1 MGLKEQLSV
10 DLKDA
15 MRNKDS
21 VRRTLLRTLIA
32 EVRNT
37 EINTQ
42 TELDETGIIAVLTKQ
57 SQQRKDSA
65 KAFKLADRQDLVDVE
80 LAEVEIISKYLP
92 EQLTE
97 EEIVLLIDEIIND
110 VRPSGPEDM
119 GKIMGP
125 LMPKIRGRADGKI
138 VSGIVSSKLRNL

>member
-65 KAFKLADRQDLVDVE
+65 EAFKLAGRQDLVDVE

>member
-1 MGLKEQLSV
+1 MGLKEQLSI

-21 VRRTLLRTLIA
+21 VKRTLLRTLMA
-32 EVRNT
+32 EVRNA
-37 EINTQ
+37 EIDKKS
-42 TELDETGIIAVLTKQ
+42 ELDDAGIIGVLSKQ

-65 KAFKLADRQDLVDVE
+65 EAFREAGRQDLVDVE
-80 LAEVEIISKYLP
+80 LAEIEIISAYLP
-92 EQLTE
+92 EQLSE
-97 EEIVLLIDEIIND
+97 EDIVRLIDETIDDIK
-110 VRPSGPEDM
+110 PSGPEDM

-138 VSGIVSSKLRNL
+138 VSGIVSSRLREL

>member
-42 TELDETGIIAVLTKQ
+42 TELDETGIIDVLTKQ

-65 KAFKLADRQDLVDVE
+65 EAFKLADRQDLVDVE
-80 LAEVEIISKYLP
+80 LAEMEIISKYLP

>member
-37 EINTQ
+37 EINTR

-65 KAFKLADRQDLVDVE
+65 EAFKLADRQDLVDVE
-80 LAEVEIISKYLP
+80 LAEMEIISKYLP

>member
-65 KAFKLADRQDLVDVE
+65 EAFKLAGRQDLVDVE
-80 LAEVEIISKYLP
+80 LAEMEIISKYLP

>member
-65 KAFKLADRQDLVDVE
+65 EAFKLADRQDLVDVE
-80 LAEVEIISKYLP
+80 LAEMEIISKYLP

-110 VRPSGPEDM
+110 VRPSGLEDM

>member
-65 KAFKLADRQDLVDVE
+65 EAFKLADRQDLVDVE
-80 LAEVEIISKYLP
+80 LAEMEIISKYLP

-110 VRPSGPEDM
+110 VRPSGLEDM
-119 GKIMGP
+119 GKIMGE
-125 LMPKIRGRADGKI
+125 LKKEHSDVLDFSKVSKIIRE
-138 VSGIVSSKLRNL
+138 NLK

>member
-65 KAFKLADRQDLVDVE
+65 EAFKLADRQDLVDVE

>member
-65 KAFKLADRQDLVDVE
+65 EAFKLADRQDLVDVE
-80 LAEVEIISKYLP
+80 LAEMEIISKYLP

>member
-42 TELDETGIIAVLTKQ
+42 TELDETGIIAVFTKQ
-57 SQQRKDSA
+57 FQQRKDSA
-65 KAFKLADRQDLVDVE
+65 EAFKLADRQDLVDVE
-80 LAEVEIISKYLP
+80 LAEMEIISKYLP

-138 VSGIVSSKLRNL
+138 VSGIVSSKLRDL

>member
-1 MGLKEQLSV
+1 MAG
-10 DLKDA
+10 
-15 MRNKDS
+15 
-21 VRRTLLRTLIA
+21 
-32 EVRNT
+32 
-37 EINTQ
+37 
-42 TELDETGIIAVLTKQ
+42 
-57 SQQRKDSA
+57 
-65 KAFKLADRQDLVDVE
+65 RQDLVDVE
-80 LAEVEIISKYLP
+80 LAEMEIISKYLP

-110 VRPSGPEDM
+110 VRPSGLEDM